1 MKILAFFTLSGTPA
15 TGLVPTIRIR
25 DLSDNSL
32 VVTDAA
38 MTEVGDGH
46 YQYDFTTYDKD
57 TDYAVRCDGGMSL
70 TGVERYTYA
79 GNENYIDDIADT
91 ITETTSADFDLTQE
105 LITDVNIDVLA
116 ASASSKQEF
125 IDLNT
130 RITSLSGDIGSISVT
145 AAPCDLTDVT
155 TQITSLSASN
165 QANFDTVNTNI
176 SNVNT
181 NILAVSASIIDVSN
195 DLKRLLGLTHENI
208 FIDNPVYDGDCNMT
222 SARVRIYSDPAS
234 VGTNSDVIGTYTI
247 TAPSSA
253 PGKFITWSQVRV

>member
-1 MKILAFFTLSGTPA
+1 
-15 TGLVPTIRIR
+15 
-25 DLSDNSL
+25 
-32 VVTDAA
+32 
-38 MTEVGDGH
+38 
-46 YQYDFTTYDKD
+46 
-57 TDYAVRCDGGMSL
+57 MSL
-70 TGVERYTYA
+70 TGADRYTYA

-91 ITETTSADFDLTQE
+91 ITENTSAGSSYTNDLI
-105 LITDVNIDVLA
+105 LDVNLDVLA
-116 ASASSKQEF
+116 ASASNKQEF

-130 RITSLSGDIGSISVT
+130 KIDSISGDIGSISVT
-145 AAPCDLTDVT
+145 AAPCDLTSVT
-155 TQITSLSASN
+155 TQIASLSASNQANFDEVNTNIATASAGSVTEISTQITSLSASN

-181 NILAVSASIIDVSN
+181 NILAVSASIVDVSN

-222 SARVRIYSDPAS
+222 SARVRIYSNPAS
-234 VGTNSDVIGTYTI
+234 VGTANDVIGTYTI